1 MAKRVFLFLI
11 LNFTALYIGSFATKT
26 AVVSNWYVNLNKAP
40 WSPPGY
46 VFGAAWSFIMICFA
60 FYMAYLIPKVTSKK
74 VITLFGL
81 QWVLNV
87 GWNPIFF
94 YYHQTSLGLV
104 VIICLTLVIGW
115 FLFKFSN
122 LLKFKTFLVV
132 PYLIW
137 LLIATSLNA
146 YVVFMN

>member
-1 MAKRVFLFLI
+1 MTKRVIIFLI
-11 LNFTALYIGSFATKT
+11 LNFSALYIGSFATKT

-46 VFGAAWSFIMICFA
+46 VFGIAWSFIMICFA

-74 VITLFGL
+74 VIALFGL
-81 QWVLNV
+81 QWILNV

-94 YYHQTSLGLV
+94 YYHQTTLGLV
-104 VIICLTLVIGW
+104 IITFLTFLVSWLLYKYANI
-115 FLFKFSN
+115 
-122 LLKFKTFLVV
+122 LKFKTILIA
-132 PYLIW
+132 PYFIW